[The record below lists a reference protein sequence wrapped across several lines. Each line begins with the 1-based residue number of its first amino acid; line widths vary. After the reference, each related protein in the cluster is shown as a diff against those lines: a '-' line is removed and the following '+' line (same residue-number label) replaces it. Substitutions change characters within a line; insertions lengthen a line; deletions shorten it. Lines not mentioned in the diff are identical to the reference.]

1 MPTYRI
7 TSPDG
12 QEFEVTAPEGA
23 SQDQVLEY
31 AKSQWAKG
39 AAKSPAKPEAEIPGL
54 GETMLIGTGR
64 TMDRIGKGVQQL
76 YYGATGNDE
85 ASAALKAQAA
95 DDDAAYKPLQEA
107 RPWATGIGESL
118 PAAILPAGGAATLW
132 GNAGRM
138 ALAGGI
144 PGALEYGSLGE
155 RAGRGAIGAASG
167 AAVPVLGVAAKTATA
182 FAEPLVSMGRNTI
195 AGRTLNRVAGDAAP
209 DVIARLRGA
218 KELVPGSMPTA
229 AQVAESGG
237 ISALERA
244 ASASNPEAYTRRAM
258 EQSSARLNALRGVA
272 GDDAAM
278 AAAEAARKTASET
291 LYAQADAGVAPIDGI
306 FKGLQMRPQF
316 QAAVNRAQEL
326 AQNQGMADIFF
337 RDSKG
342 KPIALIGQGAHL
354 IKKALD
360 EAGEYG
366 STSYTGK
373 AGASAANKTNQAF
386 QNWLEQSIPEYGAA
400 KAAFA
405 QQSVPINQME
415 IGQAMLNKAQPAL
428 ADFGALGRESGAT
441 YATALRNGDAVAAK
455 ATGMSGAKMADVL
468 SPDQMGAV
476 TGVAQDLARKANAQD
491 LGRGVGSD
499 TFQKLSMQNIAGQS
513 GMAPFTRGL
522 LDLPGVSR
530 ATAWAYRDTDQKMQD
545 LLADA
550 LLDPKKA
557 ADLMEKANKKWMADN
572 PKTRRLL
579 EQAALR
585 SGGLLGLTGANSY
598 TQ

>member
-1 MPTYRI
+1 MATLQEVEAAFMRADRAGDIEAATVLAKEVVRMRGVKPT
-7 TSPDG
+7 P
-12 QEFEVTAPEGA
+12 
-23 SQDQVLEY
+23 
-31 AKSQWAKG
+31 
-39 AAKSPAKPEAEIPGL
+39 KPEVEDPGFGQTL
-54 GETMLIGTGR
+54 LIGAGR
-64 TMDRIGKGVQQL
+64 TMDRVGKGMQQL
-76 YYGATGNDE
+76 YHGAMGND
-85 ASAALKAQAA
+85 AALADLKTQAA

-118 PAAILPAGGAATLW
+118 PSAVLPAGGAATLW

-138 ALAGGI
+138 ALAGAL
-144 PGALEYGSLGE
+144 PGALEYGSAGD
-155 RAGRGAIGAASG
+155 RAIRGAVGAASG
-167 AAVPVLGVAAKTATA
+167 AVVPVLGAGVKTATA
-182 FAEPLVSMGRNTI
+182 FAEPLFNAGRETI

-209 DVIARLRGA
+209 DVIARLKGA
-218 KELVPGSMPTA
+218 RELVPGSLPTA

-244 ASASNPEAYTRRAM
+244 ASAQNPEAYTRRAM
-258 EQSSARLNALRGVA
+258 EQASARLNALRGVA
-272 GDDAAM
+272 GDDATM
-278 AAAEAARKTASET
+278 AAAVSARKAASDA
-291 LYAQADAGVAPIDGI
+291 LYSQADAGVAPIDGM

-316 QAAVNRAQEL
+316 QAAINRAQEL
-326 AQNQGMADIFF
+326 AKNMGMDDIFF

-342 KPIALIGQGAHL
+342 KPVALIGQGAHL

-366 STSYTGK
+366 STSYSGK
-373 AGASAANKTNQAF
+373 AGASAAGKTNEAF
-386 QNWLEQSIPEYGAA
+386 QKWLEQSIPEYSAA

-405 QQSVPINQME
+405 EKSVPINQME
-415 IGQAMLNKAQPAL
+415 IGQALLSKAQPAL

-441 YATALRNGDAVAAK
+441 YATALRNGDALAAK
-455 ATGMSGAKMADVL
+455 ATGMSGARMENVL

-476 TGVAQDLARKANAQD
+476 EGVAKDLARKANAQD

-499 TFQKLSMQNIAGQS
+499 TFQKLSMQNIASQS
-513 GMAPFTRGL
+513 GMGPFTRGL

-550 LLDPKKA
+550 LLDPQKA
-557 ADLMEKANKKWMADN
+557 ASLMEKANKKWLADN

-579 EQAALR
+579 EQAVTR
-585 SGGLLGLTGANSY
+585 SGGLLGLAGAKSY
-598 TQ
+598 AETSN